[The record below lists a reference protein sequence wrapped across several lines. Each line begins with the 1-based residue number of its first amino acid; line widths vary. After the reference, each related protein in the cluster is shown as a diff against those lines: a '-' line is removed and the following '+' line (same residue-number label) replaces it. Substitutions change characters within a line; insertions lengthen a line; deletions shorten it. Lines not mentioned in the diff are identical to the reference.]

1 MNLQLRSL
9 PIIFLQRFLFMSDNL
24 GALYIF
30 SCFCHLTQLSST
42 ISHFYFTHRIILHQN
57 ISSNTKI
64 IFTTKSRT
72 QNNKPAGTRARVP
85 ATMIIFLLFEI
96 IITICL
102 LAFISSLEL
111 FLLRFTLMKL
121 FSASLSSYTL
131 EFTTILS
138 ITLQHSVIASS
149 R

>member
-1 MNLQLRSL
+1 M
-9 PIIFLQRFLFMSDNL
+9 
-24 GALYIF
+24 
-30 SCFCHLTQLSST
+30 
-42 ISHFYFTHRIILHQN
+42 
-57 ISSNTKI
+57 
-64 IFTTKSRT
+64 TKSQT
-72 QNNKPAGTRARVP
+72 ENKAGTRARVP

>member
-1 MNLQLRSL
+1 MRFSSRYYSYNCCQLISMNLQLRSL

-85 ATMIIFLLFEI
+85 ALFIFWSFQFIILF
-96 IITICL
+96 
-102 LAFISSLEL
+102 SL
-111 FLLRFTLMKL
+111 KL
-121 FSASLSSYTL
+121 FYPHFGIYTL
-131 EFTTILS
+131 GFT
-138 ITLQHSVIASS
+138 H
-149 R
+149 RYF